1 MPSLT
6 PETITRHSGKPGTI
20 AAAEVRA
27 LRRDQYQNKKVMQK
41 EFIKCYV
48 AGKKAGIIC
57 DGSQFVLG
65 HFFSAWNDGTQTSDR
80 HGFLKFAGL
89 QARTIDE
96 ARAEIIAKFGDLA
109 EEGTSEYAAIR
120 EAVEARIRERK
131 EGKPAPA
138 EPAPAPVPEETP
150 APAPADPVQA
160 PAPAPAP
167 AKVEAPAAASPVD
180 ALGALAGLF
189 AGIENNVTAK
199 VMQQVNAAITDII
212 AKQAPRRVEH
222 VISLP
227 NGTENTVKDQI
238 LHPKFDTVLKKI
250 AMGDAVYMYGPAGSG
265 KNILAQQVAKALG
278 LDFYYCS
285 TITQEYKLEGF
296 IDAGGVYHETEFY
309 RAFKNGG
316 LFMLDE
322 MDASCPEALIILN
335 NALEQGYFTFPCGVV
350 KAHEN
355 FRCIAAGNTCGHGA
369 TIEFNGRMKI
379 DEATLNRFSIEYMGY
394 DERIELACA
403 GDDSELVEFI
413 HELRKASQKAGMY
426 LVLGYRNIKRVAKYS
441 AVFGIESAL
450 ESDIL
455 RGMDRDDI
463 RQLVGACSAGRNNK
477 YMNAL
482 IAIAA

>member
-1 MPSLT
+1 MEKT
-6 PETITRHSGKPGTI
+6 
-20 AAAEVRA
+20 
-27 LRRDQYQNKKVMQK
+27 
-41 EFIKCYV
+41 FIKCYV

-65 HFFSAWNDGTQTSDR
+65 HYFSQWNDGTITSDR

-89 QARTIDE
+89 HAQNLAE
-96 ARAEIIAKFGDLA
+96 ARAEIMAKFGELA
-109 EEGTSEYAAIR
+109 EEGSDEYAAIR
-120 EAVEARIRERK
+120 EAVEAKIRERK
-131 EGKPAPA
+131 DSRPAPAAEPEPAPAAQPEESPAAQPEEIPAPA
-138 EPAPAPVPEETP
+138 EPAPAETE
-150 APAPADPVQA
+150 A

-227 NGTENTVKDQI
+227 DGTENTVKDQI

-265 KNILAQQVAKALG
+265 TNILAQQVAKALG

-296 IDAGGVYHETEFY
+296 IDAGGVYHETELY

-369 TIEFNGRMKI
+369 TVEFNGRMKI
-379 DEATLNRFSIEYMGY
+379 DEATLNRFSIEFMGY

>member
-1 MPSLT
+1 M
-6 PETITRHSGKPGTI
+6 EKI
-20 AAAEVRA
+20 
-27 LRRDQYQNKKVMQK
+27 
-41 EFIKCYV
+41 FIKCYV

-65 HFFSAWNDGTQTSDR
+65 HYFSQWNDGTTTSDC

-89 QARTIDE
+89 QARTLDE

-109 EEGTSEYAAIR
+109 EEGSDEYAAIR
-120 EAVEARIRERK
+120 EAVEAKIRERK
-131 EGKPAPA
+131 DSRPAPA
-138 EPAPAPVPEETP
+138 AKPEESP
-150 APAPADPVQA
+150 AAKPEEI
-160 PAPAPAP
+160 PAP
-167 AKVEAPAAASPVD
+167 AKIEAPAAASPVD

-199 VMQQVNAAITDII
+199 VMEQVNAAITDIV

-222 VISLP
+222 VVNLP
-227 NGTENTVKDQI
+227 DGTENKVKDQI
-238 LHPKFDTVLKKI
+238 LHPKFDTVLKKV

-296 IDAGGVYHETEFY
+296 IDAGGVYHETELY

-350 KAHEN
+350 KASEN

-403 GDDSELVEFI
+403 GDDNELVEFI
-413 HELRKASQKAGMY
+413 HELRKASQKSGMY

-441 AVFGIESAL
+441 AVFGIKSAL

-455 RGMDRDDI
+455 RGMERDDI
-463 RQLVGACSAGRNNK
+463 RQLVGACNTAGNNK

>member
-1 MPSLT
+1 M
-6 PETITRHSGKPGTI
+6 
-20 AAAEVRA
+20 
-27 LRRDQYQNKKVMQK
+27 
-41 EFIKCYV
+41 FIKCYV

-65 HFFSAWNDGTQTSDR
+65 HYFSAWNDGTTTSDR

-89 QARTIDE
+89 HARTIEE
-96 ARAEIIAKFGDLA
+96 ARAEIIAKFGELA
-109 EEGTSEYAAIR
+109 EEGSDKYTSIR

-131 EGKPAPA
+131 DSRPAPAAEPEPAPA
-138 EPAPAPVPEETP
+138 EPAPAEIE
-150 APAPADPVQA
+150 D

-189 AGIENNVTAK
+189 AGIENNVMAK
-199 VMQQVNAAITDII
+199 VMQQVNDAITDII

-227 NGTENTVKDQI
+227 DGTENTVKDQI
-238 LHPKFDTVLKKI
+238 LHPKFNTVLKKI

-296 IDAGGVYHETEFY
+296 IDAGGVYHETELY

-369 TIEFNGRMKI
+369 TVEFNGRMKI

-463 RQLVGACSAGRNNK
+463 RQLVGACSTGRDNK

>member
-1 MPSLT
+1 M
-6 PETITRHSGKPGTI
+6 EKI
-20 AAAEVRA
+20 
-27 LRRDQYQNKKVMQK
+27 
-41 EFIKCYV
+41 FIKCYV

-65 HFFSAWNDGTQTSDR
+65 HYFSQWNDGTTTSDR

-96 ARAEIIAKFGDLA
+96 ARAEIIDKFGELA
-109 EEGTSEYAAIR
+109 EEGSAEYTAIR
-120 EAVEARIRERK
+120 EAVEAKIRERK
-131 EGKPAPA
+131 DSRPAPAAEPEPAPAARPEEIPAPA
-138 EPAPAPVPEETP
+138 EPAPAETE
-150 APAPADPVQA
+150 AP
-160 PAPAPAP
+160 
-167 AKVEAPAAASPVD
+167 APAAASPVD

-227 NGTENTVKDQI
+227 DGTENAVKDQI

-296 IDAGGVYHETEFY
+296 IDAGGVYHETELY

-369 TIEFNGRMKI
+369 TVEFNGRMKI

-463 RQLVGACSAGRNNK
+463 RQLVGACSADRNNK

>member
-1 MPSLT
+1 M
-6 PETITRHSGKPGTI
+6 EKI
-20 AAAEVRA
+20 
-27 LRRDQYQNKKVMQK
+27 
-41 EFIKCYV
+41 FIKCYV

-57 DGSQFVLG
+57 DGSHFVLG
-65 HFFSAWNDGTQTSDR
+65 HYFSQWNDGTTTSDR

-89 QARTIDE
+89 QARTLDE
-96 ARAEIIAKFGDLA
+96 ARAEIVSNFGELA
-109 EEGTSEYAAIR
+109 EEGSDKYAAIR
-120 EAVEARIRERK
+120 EAVEAKIRERK
-131 EGKPAPA
+131 DSRPAPAAEPAPA
-138 EPAPAPVPEETP
+138 EPAPAEPE
-150 APAPADPVQA
+150 A

-167 AKVEAPAAASPVD
+167 AKIEAPAAASPVD

-227 NGTENTVKDQI
+227 DGTENTVKDQI
-238 LHPKFDTVLKKI
+238 LHPKFDTVLKKV

-296 IDAGGVYHETEFY
+296 IDAGGVYHETELY

-369 TIEFNGRMKI
+369 TVEFNGRMKI